1 MKFGTFKDKRSGK
14 VVFVSNCI
22 LNINTK
28 FPGYADTE
36 GAFGEFIIPIIT
48 AGVGIFQM
56 PCIEALC
63 WGGVGR
69 NLVEN
74 DLQNM
79 YRSGIALKD
88 LDAEWITS
96 FPEKAVQWA
105 RFTADQIEDHIQNN
119 YQVLG
124 IIHVANSPCCGL
136 DYVDNFPK
144 IHYDMWDQG
153 IDLKKLDYDHLVEGR
168 KRPTIEQ
175 MRAMGKTGVGA
186 FSGVLRNELELR
198 GISLPWVGIIPGYRG
213 EEQTRKVLEATGLIN
228 EVEI

>member
-36 GAFGEFIIPIIT
+36 GAFTEFIIPILE

-56 PCIEALC
+56 PCVEAIC

-69 NLVEN
+69 TRIEN
-74 DLQNM
+74 ELQNQ
-79 YRSGIALKD
+79 YKAGVALED
-88 LDAEWITS
+88 LNADWIIG
-96 FPEKAVQWA
+96 FPGEAAKWA
-105 RFTADQIEDHIQNN
+105 CFTADQIEDHIQNG

-144 IHYDMWDQG
+144 IHYEMWQQG
-153 IDLKKLDYDHLVEGR
+153 IDLKHLDYDELVGGR
-168 KRPTIEQ
+168 KRPTVEQ
-175 MRAMGKTGVGA
+175 MKAIGKSGVGA
-186 FSGVLRNELELR
+186 FCGPLREELKWR
-198 GISLPWVGIIPGYRG
+198 GISVPWVGIIPGHRG
-213 EEQTRKVLEATGLIN
+213 DEQTNRVLSTIGLAN
-228 EVEI
+228 D

>member
-28 FPGYADTE
+28 FPGYADAE
-36 GAFGEFIIPIIT
+36 GSFTEFIIPILE

-56 PCIEALC
+56 PCVEAIC

-69 NLVEN
+69 TRIEFELQDEYKAGVALG
-74 DLQNM
+74 DLN
-79 YRSGIALKD
+79 AD
-88 LDAEWITS
+88 WIIG
-96 FPEKAVQWA
+96 FPGEATKWA
-105 RFTADQIEDHIQNN
+105 RFTADQIEDHIQNG

-144 IHYDMWDQG
+144 IHYEMWDQG
-153 IDLKKLDYDHLVEGR
+153 IDLKHLDYDELVAGR
-168 KRPTIEQ
+168 NRPTIEQ
-175 MRAMGKTGVGA
+175 MKAVGKSGAGA
-186 FSGVLRNELELR
+186 FCGPLREDLERR
-198 GISLPWVGIIPGYRG
+198 GISLPWVGIIPGHRG
-213 EEQTRKVLEATGLIN
+213 DEQTNRVLSTIGLTN
-228 EVEI
+228 E

>member
-1 MKFGTFKDKRSGK
+1 MKFGSFKDKRSGK

-28 FPGYADTE
+28 FPGYADAE
-36 GAFGEFIIPIIT
+36 GAFTEFIIPILE
-48 AGVGIFQM
+48 AGIGIFQM
-56 PCIEALC
+56 PCVEALC

-69 NLVEN
+69 NRIEN

-79 YRSGIALKD
+79 YRSGVALDD
-88 LDAEWITS
+88 LDAEWIVN
-96 FPEKAVQWA
+96 FPDEAIRWA
-105 RFTADQIEDHIQNN
+105 KYTADQIEDHIQNN

-124 IIHVANSPCCGL
+124 IIHVANSPSCGL

-144 IHYDMWDQG
+144 IHYDMWDSG
-153 IDLKKLDYDHLVEGR
+153 IDLKLLDYDELVEGR

-175 MRAMGKTGVGA
+175 MKAMGKSGVGA
-186 FSGVLRNELELR
+186 FSGALREELIER

-213 EEQTRKVLEATGLIN
+213 EQQTRKVLDAVGL
-228 EVEI
+228 